1 MAQIEL
7 EKLVKYLRRRTSRTH
22 VGLWL
27 MPLDRV
33 GYEADVAVHLDD
45 VEALDIAM
53 YLHNKIPKGADF
65 VRLSA
70 KKIIETLDSIA
81 SSLGQRDCVLVYNL
95 DLLLSGIREE
105 ECQKVWQTM
114 FNQLPGRAR
123 ILILAIPKTADHLR
137 PDESFLTEWKND
149 ARLA

>member
-1 MAQIEL
+1 MAQSEL
-7 EKLVKYLRRRTSRTH
+7 EQLVKYLRRRTARTH

-33 GYEADVAVHLDD
+33 GHEANVALHLED

-65 VRLSA
+65 IRLSA
-70 KKIIETLDSIA
+70 NKIIETLDSIA
-81 SSLGQRDCVLVYNL
+81 SSIGQKDCVLVYNL
-95 DLLLSGIREE
+95 DLLLSGIKEE
-105 ECQKVWQTM
+105 DCQKIWHTM

-123 ILILAIPKTADHLR
+123 ILILSIPKTAAHLL
-137 PDESFLTEWKND
+137 PDEPLLTKWKND
-149 ARLA
+149 SRLA